1 MFPKPPIV
9 NKTTSIIYAVE
20 VGLTEQVGADV
31 PGAMVV
37 EGAVPR
43 MVSALISTGIIP
55 PVCRLKATCPKTLK
69 RPPIAPEWLVKLMK
83 VWSSLVN
90 ISSRRVFTLASRCEF
105 DSRKS
110 DTHKG
115 SSSAKPCSN
124 LK

>member
-1 MFPKPPIV
+1 MFLIPLIV
-9 NKTTSIIYAVE
+9 KIITSIIYAVE
-20 VGLTEQVGADV
+20 VGLTEQVGAEV
-31 PGAMVV
+31 PGAIVV

-43 MVSALISTGIIP
+43 TVSALISTGITP
-55 PVCRLKATCPKTLK
+55 PVCRLKVMCPKTLK
-69 RPPIAPEWLVKLMK
+69 RPPIAPEWLVKLTK

-110 DTHKG
+110 DTHNG
-115 SSSAKPCSN
+115 SSSANPFSN